1 MSEIAG
7 LVDVIEGL
15 VSDAPRVPFSKKVMV
30 DQQEL
35 FALIDKLRILTRY
48 SDQSIARDS
57 IAMKANP
64 EDTEENP
71 AAAQATVR
79 VDKQIL
85 EKAKEE
91 AEAVVANA
99 DQYADALLA
108 KLQLTVTKMQQ
119 NLIRLERNL
128 QDGRQ
133 LVSDQSQG
141 HRKDKDETESTPSE

>member
-1 MSEIAG
+1 M
-7 LVDVIEGL
+7 
-15 VSDAPRVPFSKKVMV
+15 SKKHYVV
-30 DQQEL
+30 WKGAKTGV
-35 FALIDKLRILTRY
+35 FASWPEVKALTQGRA
-48 SDQSIARDS
+48 D
-57 IAMKANP
+57 
-64 EDTEENP
+64 
-71 AAAQATVR
+71 AQFMGFPS
-79 VDKQIL
+79 
-85 EKAKEE
+85 KEE